1 MNFSA
6 LSQNDRLALGAAV
19 VVVITALL
27 SLSNDWGLLMAVSL
41 LAGLAVLAVVFQ
53 PQVAPAMKLPTSRGL
68 ALLALSALAVLATGL
83 TAINWLGWIL
93 GHLVSFDT
101 IQFLVG
107 LVAALVMAWAG
118 WGAYQADGPA
128 TSTATASGPP
138 PEAPAPP
145 PPPAAEG

>member
-6 LSQNDRLALGAAV
+6 LSQNDRLALGAEV

-93 GHLVSFDT
+93 GHLVAFDT

-107 LVAALVMAWAG
+107 VVASVVMAWAG
-118 WGAYQADGPA
+118 WRAYGE
-128 TSTATASGPP
+128 SGRMGS
-138 PEAPAPP
+138 AAPP
-145 PPPAAEG
+145 PSSSS